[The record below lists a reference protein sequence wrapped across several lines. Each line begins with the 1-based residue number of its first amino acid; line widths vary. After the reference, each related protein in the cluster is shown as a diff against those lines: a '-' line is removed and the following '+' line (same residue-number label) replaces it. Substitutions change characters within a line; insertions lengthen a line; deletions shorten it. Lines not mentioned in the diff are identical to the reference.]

1 MKGERKILKRIVPEL
16 RLRYE
21 RGMIFRGLLLSLL
34 TLAFLPLSASAGGQ
48 TIVILGDSLTAGLGL
63 SQEEAYPARLE
74 ERLKAAGQSEVSV
87 VNAGVSGDTTAGGLR
102 RLAWVLRQKPT
113 HLVVALGANDMLR
126 GLKPEETEK
135 NLTLLIEQIKKA
147 GVSPVLFGMK
157 ATANLGAEYR
167 KRFDAIYPRV
177 AQREKIPLLPF
188 LLEGVA
194 MHAELNQA
202 DGIHPNS
209 RGQEI
214 LAERTAKF
222 LLPLLKKSARPTQ

>member
-1 MKGERKILKRIVPEL
+1 MPEL
-16 RLRYE
+16 RVRYE
-21 RGMIFRGLLLSLL
+21 RGMIFRGFVLSLL
-34 TLAFLPLSASAGGQ
+34 TLAFLPLSASAAGQ

-63 SQEEAYPARLE
+63 SQEEAYPALLEARL
-74 ERLKAAGQSEVSV
+74 RTAGQNEASV

-157 ATANLGAEYR
+157 ATANLGSEYR

-194 MHAELNQA
+194 MKAELNQP

-222 LLPLLKKSARPTQ
+222 LLPLLKRSARPTP

>member
-1 MKGERKILKRIVPEL
+1 MG
-16 RLRYE
+16 
-21 RGMIFRGLLLSLL
+21 FRGVLFLLPALSLLSL
-34 TLAFLPLSASAGGQ
+34 PASAAGQ

-74 ERLKAAGQSEVSV
+74 AKLKAAGQSEVIV
-87 VNAGVSGDTTAGGLR
+87 VNAGVSGDTSAGGLR

-147 GVSPVLFGMK
+147 GVKPVLFGMK

-177 AQREKIPLLPF
+177 AKRENIPLLPF

-194 MHAELNQA
+194 MKAELNQA

-222 LLPLLKKSARPTQ
+222 LLPLLKKSARPTP

>member
-1 MKGERKILKRIVPEL
+1 M
-16 RLRYE
+16 RYD
-21 RGMIFRGLLLSLL
+21 RRMLFRFCLSSLLAL
-34 TLAFLPLSASAGGQ
+34 TLAFHPASANASRE

-74 ERLKAAGQSEVSV
+74 AKLRSAGQNEVTV

-135 NLTLLIEQIKKA
+135 NLLLLIEQIKKA
-147 GVSPVLFGMK
+147 GAKPVLFGMR
-157 ATANLGAEYR
+157 ATANLGADYR

-177 AQREKIPLLPF
+177 AKREKIPLLPF

-194 MHAELNQA
+194 MKAELNQA

-209 RGQEI
+209 CGQEI
-214 LAERTAKF
+214 LAERTAKL
-222 LLPLLKKSARPTQ
+222 LLPLLKTSARPTQ

>member
-1 MKGERKILKRIVPEL
+1 M
-16 RLRYE
+16 RYE
-21 RGMIFRGLLLSLL
+21 RGMIFRGFVLSLL
-34 TLAFLPLSASAGGQ
+34 TLAFLPLSASAAGQ

-63 SQEEAYPARLE
+63 SQEEAYPALLEARL
-74 ERLKAAGQSEVSV
+74 RTAGQNEASV

-157 ATANLGAEYR
+157 ATANLGSEYR

-194 MHAELNQA
+194 MKAELNQP

-222 LLPLLKKSARPTQ
+222 LLPLLKRSARPTP

>member
-1 MKGERKILKRIVPEL
+1 M
-16 RLRYE
+16 RYE
-21 RGMIFRGLLLSLL
+21 RGMVFRFYLATLLAL
-34 TLAFLPLSASAGGQ
+34 TLTFLPAGASAAGQ

-63 SQEEAYPARLE
+63 SQEEAYPALLEARL
-74 ERLKAAGQSEVSV
+74 RTAGQNEASV

-135 NLTLLIEQIKKA
+135 NLILLIEQIKKA
-147 GVSPVLFGMK
+147 GARPVLFGMK

-194 MHAELNQA
+194 MKAELNQA

-222 LLPLLKKSARPTQ
+222 LLPLLKASARPTQ

>member
-1 MKGERKILKRIVPEL
+1 MPQKHFVSQRGIG
-16 RLRYE
+16 YE
-21 RGMIFRGLLLSLL
+21 ESMGFRGVLFLLPALMLLSV
-34 TLAFLPLSASAGGQ
+34 PASAAGT

-63 SQEEAYPARLE
+63 SEEEAYPARLE
-74 ERLKAAGQSEVSV
+74 AKLRSAGQSDISV

-126 GLKPEETEK
+126 GLPPKETEK
-135 NLTLLIEQIKKA
+135 NLILLIEQIKKA
-147 GVSPVLFGMK
+147 GAKPVLFGMK
-157 ATANLGAEYR
+157 ATANLGSAYR
-167 KRFDAIYPRV
+167 KEFDAIYPRV
-177 AQREKIPLLPF
+177 AQREKISFLPF

-194 MHAELNQA
+194 LKAELNQA

-222 LLPLLKKSARPTQ
+222 LLPLLQPSPRPTP